1 VRIAL
6 PIGIAV
12 SAGVVALSL
21 AATVLP
27 NAFAPRT
34 DGPKVVSLTVDGQT
48 RDVQTTAGTVRA
60 AIQDAGYTLTSHD
73 IVAPAPNHT
82 LTGNAHIVLERGRLL
97 HLTVDGVR
105 RDVWVTAPTVEQALA
120 DLGYSDAELD
130 SVSRST
136 RLPLTPTALS
146 VFLGNEVTVSH
157 DGMTRIVTTTA
168 GTVGAV
174 LAELDLALGR
184 DDTVSPSADT
194 PITAGMLIVIQ
205 RVSYATVAKS
215 VVVPFSTQQQPDP
228 TLAKGSTVVVTPG
241 VNGVESVA
249 YTVTYLDGLEAT
261 EVAGPATVITPAQ
274 AQVVRVGT
282 KTTSAKAVTLNKAG
296 APVVKATTPAA
307 PKTTAPKTTSPP
319 PPTSAPPAT
328 SGLNWDAVA
337 QCESGGNWS
346 INTGNGY
353 YGGLQFSAST
363 WISNGGGVYA
373 ATANLATKAQQIAIA
388 NKLYAAR
395 GAAPWPTCGKYL

>member
-282 KTTSAKAVTLNKAG
+282 KTTSAKAVTPNKAG

-319 PPTSAPPAT
+319 PTTPAPPAT